1 MTCRLI
7 CDQEETSG
15 PIQPTNGKVWQLS
28 DAGDSVNCLGT
39 YVPFPLEEKRPGPS
53 YYYHHLSVLIESA
66 KEPEGVE
73 MTFDEEVS
81 NGYF

>member
-1 MTCRLI
+1 MTCPLK
-7 CDQEETSG
+7 CDIEETSG

-28 DAGDSVNCLGT
+28 DAGDSASCFGT
-39 YVPFPLEEKRPGPS
+39 YVPFPLEEKRPGPN
-53 YYYHHLSVLIESA
+53 YYSPHVSVLIESA